1 MPRNGFCYH
10 PLTLRPFILAL
21 SLSLSFFL
29 ASCRKLLLASTFSVP
44 PSHTHSHTHTLKLRP
59 TFPVTHR
66 RAELSLSHTLSP
78 PFLAFNLS
86 CNRSYS
92 RIRTPV
98 SSGLGSR
105 NCCLRTT
112 LDSLSVQELSST
124 IMFIQLL
131 HQSIFTH

>member
-1 MPRNGFCYH
+1 MLSPSDTASFHSRN
-10 PLTLRPFILAL
+10 L
-21 SLSLSFFL
+21 SLSLSLSLFHS
-29 ASCRKLLLASTFSVP
+29 SCLSFYEP
-44 PSHTHSHTHTLKLRP
+44 PSHAHTLTHTHPQTKTHFSCHSTSSRTLSLSLSLTHTL
-59 TFPVTHR
+59 
-66 RAELSLSHTLSP
+66 TLSP

-98 SSGLGSR
+98 SSGLGSL

-112 LDSLSVQELSST
+112 LASLSVQELSST
-124 IMFIQLL
+124 IRFIQLL